1 MVLHPEENKI
11 KSIIDLMD
19 DSDDRAYTMLEAEI
33 MKMGADILPYLK
45 DAIDHSSNDLKVT
58 RLNYLSHQLNLNR
71 AIAELSEWKEKD
83 NGNLFQGLMIVA
95 RLRYP
100 FLDVDQIYSYINKLR
115 QDLWLEVNDN
125 LTALEKIRVLNHVFF
140 NQHGYKGNTK
150 EYYAPEN
157 SFVNDVLINKKG
169 NPLLLSAI
177 YSIVAQSVSI
187 PVYGVNLPR
196 HFLLAY
202 MDRLYQ
208 QPIRDIDTHNV
219 LFYINPF
226 GKGEI
231 HNLRDIRK
239 FLHNLNVKPKDE
251 YLLPCT
257 NQLIIKRCLGNLVA
271 SYQNKAENQ
280 YAEDFGVLLKIMD
293 DGVMEG
299 GEEFGSF

>member
-11 KSIIDLMD
+11 KNIIDLMD
-19 DSDDRAYTMLEAEI
+19 DNDDRAYTMLESELL
-33 MKMGADILPYLK
+33 KMGADILPYLK
-45 DAIDHSSNDLKVT
+45 DALDNTTDDLKIN
-58 RLNYLSHQLNLNR
+58 RLSYLSHQLNLNR
-71 AIAELSEWKEKD
+71 AIEDLSLWKEKD
-83 NGNLFQGLMIVA
+83 NGNLFEGLLIVA

-100 FLDVDQIYSYINKLR
+100 FLDVEKIYSYINKLR

-140 NQHGYKGNTK
+140 NQHAFKGNTK
-150 EYYAPEN
+150 DYYAPEN
-157 SFVNDVLINKKG
+157 SFVNDVLINKTG
-169 NPLLLSAI
+169 NPLLLSAV
-177 YSIVAQSVSI
+177 YSIVAQSVNI

-208 QPIRDIDTHNV
+208 HPIKDIDTHNV

-239 FLHNLNVKPKDE
+239 FLHNLNVKSKE
-251 YLLPCT
+251 EFLLPCS
-257 NQLIIKRCLGNLVA
+257 NHIIIKRCLGNLVA
-271 SYQNKAENQ
+271 AYQNKAENEL
-280 YAEDFGVLLKIMD
+280 AEDFGVLLKIMD
-293 DGVMEG
+293 DGVPDVD
-299 GEEFGSF
+299 EFGTL